1 VGEQK
6 VTRMFDKMPD
16 PYLELQTLRQT
27 VTVQQQ
33 QITELQHYLEEASKH
48 INQHAK
54 LIKQITEQNTE
65 ILLLWANTT
74 SNFNNK

>member
-1 VGEQK
+1 MIEPDFDPLAALQK
-6 VTRMFDKMPD
+6 VV
-16 PYLELQTLRQT
+16 EQNEVQARQ
-27 VTVQQQ
+27 
-33 QITELQHYLEEASKH
+33 IAEMQHYLEEASKH

-74 SNFNNK
+74 GNFNNK